1 MPRAG
6 SGKKIDELW
15 MYSTETRDGV
25 VIGGAWER
33 QLELHPAPGV
43 SAPAL
48 DGHGMAAVGQDLY
61 INAAS
66 CTDDL
71 AADTGLC
78 GSATAAKGL
87 WKYSTVTHEFMQI
100 SNSSFGGKTV
110 SIGSDLYA
118 WDGSDL
124 QRFSTET
131 LTWSPVET
139 VPGEAKPSAR
149 TNHAMAVVGDNIFM
163 HGGKRPPMESV
174 LSVPNL
180 NQSSEFQKLHD
191 PSKCR
196 MNHKTI
202 HVDPSCCGCPFQTWC
217 ADGYLK
223 VHGAGPFMFWS
234 QSWPNG
240 FGYVCIPPT
249 DRHGA
254 KEKLVMS
261 ALCGAYIDDLWKY
274 SKSSAS
280 WEFQM
285 MGIMQGREGHVMVA
299 VGADLYLHGGFTT
312 SKIPAIQLNDLW
324 RYSTLS
330 ASWQRISGIDGGVRP
345 SGRSFHVMVAV
356 GSELYLHGGWTH
368 EAWLDSISARAP
380 QSSDELWKY
389 SVERA
394 SWELLRSQD
403 GASKPSARYRHAMEV
418 VGAELYLHGG
428 FDWRTIPTG
437 E

>member
-33 QLELHPAPGV
+33 QLDLPPAPGV

-71 AADTGLC
+71 AADKGLC

-149 TNHAMAVVGDNIFM
+149 TNHAMAVVGDNVFI

-180 NQSSEFQKLHD
+180 TQSSEYQKLHD

-196 MNHKTI
+196 TKHASN
-202 HVDPSCCGCPFQTWC
+202 VD
-217 ADGYLK
+217 
-223 VHGAGPFMFWS
+223 
-234 QSWPNG
+234 
-240 FGYVCIPPT
+240 
-249 DRHGA
+249 
-254 KEKLVMS
+254 
-261 ALCGAYIDDLWKY
+261 
-274 SKSSAS
+274 
-280 WEFQM
+280 M
-285 MGIMQGREGHVMVA
+285 M
-299 VGADLYLHGGFTT
+299 
-312 SKIPAIQLNDLW
+312 
-324 RYSTLS
+324 
-330 ASWQRISGIDGGVRP
+330 
-345 SGRSFHVMVAV
+345 
-356 GSELYLHGGWTH
+356 
-368 EAWLDSISARAP
+368 
-380 QSSDELWKY
+380 
-389 SVERA
+389 
-394 SWELLRSQD
+394 
-403 GASKPSARYRHAMEV
+403 
-418 VGAELYLHGG
+418 
-428 FDWRTIPTG
+428 
-437 E
+437 